1 MKKVAKAQKKAP
13 VSRKATTK
21 ARPKM
26 AKTGKRG

>member
-1 MKKVAKAQKKAP
+1 MKTVAKAQKKAP
-13 VSRKATTK
+13 AARKVTK